1 MLEIDSFSYENM
13 VSLSILMI
21 FLVPKSFV
29 EGRIAFTVLSQ
40 GLELLLRWKEYRR
53 SRNVDS
59 DANGIAEEQE
69 EMDSKDE
76 VSEKV

>member
-13 VSLSILMI
+13 VSFGLMMVFQI
-21 FLVPKSFV
+21 PKSFI
-29 EGRIAFTVLSQ
+29 EGKIAFTVMRQ
-40 GLELLLRWKEYRR
+40 GLKVLRRVKEYRR

-59 DANGIAEEQE
+59 DANGTVEKQE
-69 EMDSKDE
+69 EMEPKDE

>member
-13 VSLSILMI
+13 VSFGLMMVFQI
-21 FLVPKSFV
+21 PKSFI
-29 EGRIAFTVLSQ
+29 EGKIAFTVMRQ
-40 GLELLLRWKEYRR
+40 GLKVLRRVKEYRR

-59 DANGIAEEQE
+59 DANGTVEKQE
-69 EMDSKDE
+69 EMESKDE